1 MLSSMRCVV
10 HLSTRTL
17 MPFAGIR
24 RGADEEN
31 MLRCRGAL
39 RCMSQLIPPI
49 IREFT
54 VGFSE
59 ACRHT
64 MHAAE
69 RVLCRFNLKRLMR
82 EKIRGHHYT
91 SRTCSTGQQRWCK
104 ALRLQ
109 TTRCYAM
116 HLSCAQCPILTVGL
130 L

>member
-1 MLSSMRCVV
+1 MLNSMRCVV

-39 RCMSQLIPPI
+39 RCMSRLIPPI

-82 EKIRGHHYT
+82 ERIRGII
-91 SRTCSTGQQRWCK
+91 
-104 ALRLQ
+104 
-109 TTRCYAM
+109 TRCVRVQRGSEDGAKPCVCRRRAAM
-116 HLSCAQCPILTVGL
+116 QCTYLAPSVRY
-130 L
+130 